1 MMKSTHATHI
11 KRLTMM
17 EDNQIVITAPEVL
30 LDSNLK
36 FATDEPIIKQL
47 TVTRERCINPTLV
60 DSFLRLL
67 RNGSDDII
75 RQKLS
80 TYSRQETDAHI
91 RSSKC
96 DTFLNDELYPN
107 WRARSQIISFCDTQ
121 SKQMKVELDKNY
133 MQNSSSDVKP
143 DIDPRLDPYAARNRV
158 EEQEASYREWRRLG
172 TWIENNKQIESIL
185 RITSNRILKQNC
197 DQNANYLEKFWRFQQ
212 SH

>member
-1 MMKSTHATHI
+1 
-11 KRLTMM
+11 M
-17 EDNQIVITAPEVL
+17 EANQIVITAPEVL

-80 TYSRQETDAHI
+80 TYSRQETDTHLLG
-91 RSSKC
+91 SKC
-96 DTFLNDELYPN
+96 DKFINDELYPS
-107 WRARSQIISFCDTQ
+107 WLARSQIISFCDAQ
-121 SKQMKVELDKNY
+121 SNQMKSELDEKY
-133 MQNSSSDVKP
+133 TRNSTSNVKP
-143 DIDPRLDPYAARNRV
+143 EIDLRLDPYAAKNRL
-158 EEQEASYREWRRLG
+158 EEQEASYREWKRLG

-185 RITSNRILKQNC
+185 RVTSNRILKQNC
-197 DQNANYLEKFWRFQQ
+197 DQNANYLEKFWKFQET
-212 SH
+212 H